1 MPFVSTWMDPEIII
15 LNEGSQEE
23 KDITQ
28 LSLVCG
34 IYSMA
39 QMDTDSWGTGWWV
52 PGGRQGGDG

>member
-1 MPFVSTWMDPEIII
+1 MDPEIII

>member
-1 MPFVSTWMDPEIII
+1 MDPEIII
-15 LNEGSQEE
+15 LNEGSREE
-23 KDITQ
+23 KGITQ